1 MSDDVACPVCTMTD
15 VLSGDDHLEC
25 ATCGHEWTP
34 TDVAADDIEVVDA
47 NGTVLSTGDAVSL
60 VQGVALDGKSN
71 AIKAG
76 TKIKNIRI
84 VSGDHELD
92 CKVDGRAILLK
103 AKFVKKV

>member
-1 MSDDVACPVCTMTD
+1 MSDEVACPVCTMTD

-34 TDVAADDIEVVDA
+34 TADAIEVVDA
-47 NGTVLSTGDAVSL
+47 NGTVLRTGDAVSL
-60 VQGVALDGKSN
+60 VQGVALDGKTN
-71 AIKAG
+71 ALKAG
-76 TKIKNIRI
+76 TKIKNIQI

-103 AKFVKKV
+103 AKFVKKA